1 MPPAK
6 FVFANE
12 REERVG
18 RALDSLVCNGVIVS
32 GGLVIDSVLS
42 PGVRINSFAQVQKS
56 ILMHNVEIGR
66 KARIRRT
73 IIDKGVHVPAGTEIG
88 YNLEHDRRRFPV
100 SPGGIV
106 VVPKGTTF

>member
-6 FVFANE
+6 FVFANV

-32 GGLVIDSVLS
+32 GGLVENSVLS
-42 PGVRINSFAQVQKS
+42 PGVRVNSFAQVHES

-66 KARIRRT
+66 KARIRKT
-73 IIDKGVHVPAGTEIG
+73 IIDKGVHIPQNTEIG
-88 YNLEHDRRRFPV
+88 YNLEKDRQRFSV
-100 SPGGIV
+100 SPSGVV